1 MEIIFYYFRQSFKFA
16 TPFTGGGTRHI
27 KVRLLAMCFC
37 CASPCYKFCPQNPCP
52 GVFASHCHLVSRH
65 RAVSPVAYGATLP
78 LHMYTGAST
87 NTLWMSDWWI
97 FSYGTGSCRGYLARQ
112 VESHACSK
120 FARGDTIC
128 ISLIVV
134 SDTRNTLCRRF
145 VHDEWE
151 HVFSEARRKQ
161 GSVAKKNPNMFRSL
175 CHQEYT

>member
-1 MEIIFYYFRQSFKFA
+1 MQVLAINFVHKIRVLECLPHTVTWSLAIAPCLLSLMGLRCHYICILVPLRILFEC
-16 TPFTGGGTRHI
+16 PTGGFFRMG
-27 KVRLLAMCFC
+27 L
-37 CASPCYKFCPQNPCP
+37 
-52 GVFASHCHLVSRH
+52 
-65 RAVSPVAYGATLP
+65 
-78 LHMYTGAST
+78 
-87 NTLWMSDWWI
+87 
-97 FSYGTGSCRGYLARQ
+97 GSCRGYLARQ